1 MAKLLDFM
9 VRCNNATSD
18 DIAEDLVRMA
28 DPNSFDSRD
37 EMEMHFEECLGYNP
51 MEYFDRKSID
61 EQFDDLLK
69 DAPYS
74 VQDQLR
80 DKRDEI
86 IERTLECSEDVGDTV
101 LRKVFVSVIKDTIG
115 WQPAEDSEV
124 SLDECISMAIFGEDI
139 DDDNSDY
146 DSAGDDEDDDE
157 DDIMFDDDDESS
169 DYDD

>member
-9 VRCNNATSD
+9 IRCNNATED
-18 DIAEDLVRMA
+18 DVSEDLIRMA

-37 EMEMHFEECLGYNP
+37 EMGSHFEECLGYNP
-51 MEYFDRKSID
+51 MEYFDRKTID
-61 EQFDDLLK
+61 EQFDDVLK

-80 DKRDEI
+80 NKRDEI
-86 IERTLECSEDVGDTV
+86 ITRTLECSEDIGDTV

-115 WQPAEDSEV
+115 WQPVEDTEV

-139 DDDNSDY
+139 DDSDDY
-146 DSAGDDEDDDE
+146 DTD
-157 DDIMFDDDDESS
+157 DDDDEEDLFIDDEDFDDS
-169 DYDD
+169 DDD